1 MGNKLR
7 STSRINKQIM
17 FKKMNITDLKITIG
31 AIMSIGLN
39 VSDFNVGIATISGIV
54 FLGYGISRWYY
65 LIKNKGK

>member
-1 MGNKLR
+1 MLKE
-7 STSRINKQIM
+7 
-17 FKKMNITDLKITIG
+17 MNITDLKITIG

-39 VSDFNVGIATISGIV
+39 IADFNIVIATISGVV

>member
-1 MGNKLR
+1 ML
-7 STSRINKQIM
+7 
-17 FKKMNITDLKITIG
+17 KKMNITDLKITIG

-65 LIKNKGK
+65 PIK